1 MDVGG
6 CWDGHLKV
14 RWGYLRM
21 LIWLVERLV
30 RMLAPLLVLVVIVV
44 VGGSVDDGED
54 DDWMLCRGSH
64 LYHSFKVLTLGLTV
78 CCVSCVF
85 SVATTN
91 E

>member
-1 MDVGG
+1 
-6 CWDGHLKV
+6 
-14 RWGYLRM
+14 M

-30 RMLAPLLVLVVIVV
+30 RMLAPLLVLVVIVAV
-44 VGGSVDDGED
+44 VGGSVDDDEED

-64 LYHSFKVLTLGLTV
+64 LYHSFKVLTL
-78 CCVSCVF
+78 CCGSSVF